1 MATLYVLT
9 RSPFAMGDLEK
20 IVDLTW
26 KGDGILLLQDAV
38 LAIKSSPFSKK
49 LSDLNGKGVNLY
61 AVDADTEAR
70 AVNPPPWVE
79 LVNYGDIVE
88 LLAGYAKTY
97 S

>member
-1 MATLYVLT
+1 
-9 RSPFAMGDLEK
+9 MGDLEK

-70 AVNPPPWVE
+70 GVDPPPWVE
-79 LVNYGDIVE
+79 LVNYDDIVE
-88 LLAGYAKTY
+88 LLARYAKTY